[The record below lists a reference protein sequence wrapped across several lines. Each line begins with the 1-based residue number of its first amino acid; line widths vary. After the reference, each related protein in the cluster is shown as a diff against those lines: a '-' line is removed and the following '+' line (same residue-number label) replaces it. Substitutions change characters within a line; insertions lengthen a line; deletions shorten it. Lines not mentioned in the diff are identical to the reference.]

1 MDDDKRSRD
10 KPVPDDIINYL
21 TNAQSAELHH
31 IESFGWTLKYIRRPL
46 FQERVVVVMNPDGS
60 STGVLEEDGK
70 LNLESN
76 VETRES
82 IGLVVKANQR
92 VRTL

>member
-1 MDDDKRSRD
+1 MMNNDKRSSD
-10 KPVPDDIINYL
+10 MSVPDNINDYL
-21 TNAQSAELHH
+21 TDAQFAELHH

-60 STGVLEEDGK
+60 SIGILEEDGR

-76 VETRES
+76 IDTRE
-82 IGLVVKANQR
+82 
-92 VRTL
+92 

>member
-1 MDDDKRSRD
+1 MMSDDKRNSD
-10 KPVPDDIINYL
+10 KPVPENINDYL
-21 TNAQSAELHH
+21 TEAQFAELHH

-60 STGVLEEDGK
+60 SIGVLEEDGR

-76 VETRES
+76 IDTRE
-82 IGLVVKANQR
+82 
-92 VRTL
+92 